1 MKITL
6 VEPAVMLNRHFHE
19 KSIWMLQPLSLARLA
34 GLTPPGVEIEIADE
48 RVEPIDFDAPRD
60 LVGISV
66 KTYTARR
73 AYQIAAEF
81 RRRDVPVILGGFH
94 PTLLPGEASRHA
106 DAVVVGEAER
116 LWPKIVADARA
127 RRLQPLYCE
136 VESLPFAN
144 VPTDRAPLTGKR
156 YLPVTLVEVSRG
168 CPFHCSFCSVTQFYG
183 GDFRSRPVPE
193 VLAEVEA
200 NPNPLYLIT
209 DDNIA
214 GDKHYAKELLRALIP
229 LKIRW
234 VSQASLT
241 LTRDGELMDLMAAS
255 GCQGLLIGIESV
267 SPANLRQADKHW
279 NMMGTGYAA
288 ALDELRRRHIAVV
301 GSFIVGMDDD
311 TPVSLDAMLAF
322 AIDARF
328 AAVLFNL
335 LTPFPGTQLYAD
347 FLRQGRMRQ
356 PEWWV
361 DDTFRYGIPSFQPR
375 RMSVEA
381 LTAKRM
387 EMYRRFY
394 GPRSIMQ
401 RATDFQANLHDP
413 WHLLLYAALNL
424 PAYVEENKRLGL
436 PLGKA

>member
-6 VEPAVMLNRHFHE
+6 IEPAVMLNRHFRE

-48 RVEPIDFDAPRD
+48 RVEPINFDAPRD

-81 RRRDVPVILGGFH
+81 RRRGVRVILGGFH
-94 PTLLPGEASRHA
+94 PTLLPEEAQRHA

-116 LWPKIVADARA
+116 LWPDIVADAGA
-127 RRLQPLYCE
+127 GRLQPLYRQAGTI
-136 VESLPFAN
+136 PFRN
-144 VPTDRAPLTGKR
+144 IPTDRSPLAGKR
-156 YLPVTLVEVSRG
+156 YLPVTLVEITRG
-168 CPFHCSFCSVTQFYG
+168 CPYHCSFCSVTQFFG
-183 GDFRSRPVPE
+183 GDFRSRPV
-193 VLAEVEA
+193 AEVVAEIAA
-200 NPNPLYLIT
+200 NPNPLYLFT

-214 GDKHYAKELLRALIP
+214 GDKRYAKELLRALIP

-241 LTRDGELMDLMAAS
+241 IARDGDLLDLMAAS
-255 GCQGLLIGIESV
+255 GCQGLLIGIESI
-267 SPANLRQADKHW
+267 SPANLRQADKRW
-279 NMMGTGYAA
+279 NTLGMGYGA

-311 TPVSLDAMLAF
+311 TPAGLDAMLAF
-322 AIDARF
+322 ALEARF

-347 FLRQGRMRQ
+347 FVRAGRMRQ
-356 PEWWV
+356 PAWWV
-361 DDTFRYGIPSFQPR
+361 DEAFRYGFPSFEPR
-375 RMSVEA
+375 RMSVETLA
-381 LTAKRM
+381 AKRM

-394 GPRSIMQ
+394 GARAIVQ

-413 WHLLLYAALNL
+413 WHLLLYGALNL
-424 PAYVEENKRLGL
+424 PAYAEEKKRLGL
-436 PLGKA
+436 PLGKS